1 MKNINISVVG
11 ALGRMGKLLVKQ
23 ITKDKRFNLK
33 SITDINSGK
42 YVGKLRTESNN
53 LETFKNTDIII
64 DFSRPKVSLQILHY
78 AKKLKIKVIIGTTG
92 FTKMQDNLIKNYS
105 KHIAIFKSGNMSFGI
120 NLLEHITQIL
130 SKIIPNNYNI
140 LIRDNHHVKK
150 IDYPS
155 GTALMLAKAVANGKN
170 KNLKRIKG
178 KNFLN
183 TKDKFTKNKINFIIT
198 RRGNTIGEHSV
209 SFNNNIENIE
219 LKHTS
224 FSRELFVRGALAAA
238 VWISK
243 RKKGL
248 FNMQDMFNLK

>member
-1 MKNINISVVG
+1 MKKINISVVG

-23 ITKDKRFNLK
+23 IIKDKKFNLK
-33 SITDINSGK
+33 SITDIHSGK
-42 YVGKLRTESNN
+42 YVDKFRTEKNN
-53 LETFKNTDIII
+53 LEAFKKTDIII

-92 FTKMQDNLIKNYS
+92 FTRRQDNLIKDYS
-105 KHIAIFKSGNMSFGI
+105 KHIAIFKSGNMSLGI

-140 LIRDNHHVKK
+140 LIKDNHHIKK

-155 GTALMLAKAVANGKN
+155 GTALMLAKAVAKGKN
-170 KNLKRIKG
+170 KNLKKIKG

-183 TKDKFTKNKINFIIT
+183 TNGKFTKNKINFMIT

-219 LKHTS
+219 LKHAS
-224 FSRELFVRGALAAA
+224 YSRELFVRGALAAA
-238 VWISK
+238 IWISK
-243 RKKGL
+243 KKRGL

>member
-1 MKNINISVVG
+1 MKKINISVVG
-11 ALGRMGKLLVKQ
+11 ALGRMGQLLVKQ
-23 ITKDKRFNLK
+23 IIKDKEFNLK

-105 KHIAIFKSGNMSFGI
+105 KHIAIFKSGNMSLGI

-140 LIRDNHHVKK
+140 LIKDNHHIKK

-170 KNLKRIKG
+170 KNLKKIKG

-183 TKDKFTKNKINFIIT
+183 TNGKFTKNKINFMIT

-219 LKHTS
+219 LKHAS
-224 FSRELFVRGALAAA
+224 YSRELFVRGALAAA
-238 VWISK
+238 IWIS
-243 RKKGL
+243 RKKRGL

>member
-1 MKNINISVVG
+1 MKKINISVVG
-11 ALGRMGKLLVKQ
+11 ALGRMGKLLVKK
-23 ITKDKRFNLK
+23 IIKDKKFNLN
-33 SITDINSGK
+33 SITDIHSGK
-42 YVGKLRTESNN
+42 YIDKFKTEKNN
-53 LETFKNTDIII
+53 LEAFKKTDIII

-92 FTKMQDNLIKNYS
+92 FTRRQDNLIKNYS
-105 KHIAIFKSGNMSFGI
+105 KHIAIFKSGNMSLGI

-140 LIRDNHHVKK
+140 LIKDNHHIKK

-170 KNLKRIKG
+170 KNLKKIKG

-183 TKDKFTKNKINFIIT
+183 TNGKFTKNKINFMIT

-219 LKHTS
+219 LKHAS
-224 FSRELFVRGALAAA
+224 YSRELFVRGALAAA
-238 VWISK
+238 IWISK
-243 RKKGL
+243 KKRGL

>member
-1 MKNINISVVG
+1 MKKINISVVG

-23 ITKDKRFNLK
+23 IIKDKKFNLK
-33 SITDINSGK
+33 SITDIHSGK
-42 YVGKLRTESNN
+42 YVDKFRTENNN
-53 LETFKNTDIII
+53 LEAFKKTDIII

-92 FTKMQDNLIKNYS
+92 FTRRQDNLIKNYS
-105 KHIAIFKSGNMSFGI
+105 KHIAIFKSGNMSLGI

-140 LIRDNHHVKK
+140 LIKDNHHIKK

-170 KNLKRIKG
+170 KNLKKIKG

-183 TKDKFTKNKINFIIT
+183 TNGKFTKNKINFMIT

-219 LKHTS
+219 LKHAS
-224 FSRELFVRGALAAA
+224 YSRELFVRGALAAA
-238 VWISK
+238 IWISK
-243 RKKGL
+243 KKRGL

>member
-1 MKNINISVVG
+1 MKKINISVVG

-23 ITKDKRFNLK
+23 IIKDKKFNLK
-33 SITDINSGK
+33 SITDIHSGK
-42 YVGKLRTESNN
+42 YVDKFRTEKNN
-53 LETFKNTDIII
+53 LEAFKKTDIII

-105 KHIAIFKSGNMSFGI
+105 KHIAIFKSGNMSLGI

-140 LIRDNHHVKK
+140 LIKDNHHIKK

-170 KNLKRIKG
+170 KNLKKIKG

-183 TKDKFTKNKINFIIT
+183 TNGKFTKNKINFMIT

-219 LKHTS
+219 LKHAS
-224 FSRELFVRGALAAA
+224 YSRELFVRGALAAA
-238 VWISK
+238 IWISK
-243 RKKGL
+243 KKRGL

>member
-1 MKNINISVVG
+1 
-11 ALGRMGKLLVKQ
+11 MGKLLVKQ
-23 ITKDKRFNLK
+23 IIKDKKFNLK
-33 SITDINSGK
+33 SITDIHSGK
-42 YVGKLRTESNN
+42 YVDKFRTENNN
-53 LETFKNTDIII
+53 LEAFKKTDIII

-92 FTKMQDNLIKNYS
+92 FTKIQDNLIKDYS
-105 KHIAIFKSGNMSFGI
+105 KHIAIFKSGNMSLGI

-140 LIRDNHHVKK
+140 LIKDNHHIKK

-170 KNLKRIKG
+170 KNLKKIRG

-183 TKDKFTKNKINFIIT
+183 TNGKFTKNKINFMIT

-219 LKHTS
+219 LKHAS
-224 FSRELFVRGALAAA
+224 YSRELFVRGALAAA
-238 VWISK
+238 IWISK
-243 RKKGL
+243 KKRGL

>member
-1 MKNINISVVG
+1 MKKINISVVG

-23 ITKDKRFNLK
+23 IIKDKKFNLK
-33 SITDINSGK
+33 SITDIHSGK
-42 YVGKLRTESNN
+42 YVDKFRTENNN
-53 LETFKNTDIII
+53 LEAFKKTDIII

-92 FTKMQDNLIKNYS
+92 FTKIQDNLIKDYS
-105 KHIAIFKSGNMSFGI
+105 KHIAIFKSGNMSLGI

-140 LIRDNHHVKK
+140 LIKDNHHIKK

-170 KNLKRIKG
+170 KNLKKIKG

-183 TKDKFTKNKINFIIT
+183 TNGKFTKNKINFMIT

-219 LKHTS
+219 LKHAS
-224 FSRELFVRGALAAA
+224 YSRELFVRGALAAA
-238 VWISK
+238 IWIS
-243 RKKGL
+243 RKKRGL

>member
-1 MKNINISVVG
+1 MKKINISVVG

-23 ITKDKRFNLK
+23 IIKDKKFNLK
-33 SITDINSGK
+33 SITDIHSGK
-42 YVGKLRTESNN
+42 YVDKFRTEKNN
-53 LETFKNTDIII
+53 LEAFKKTDIII

-92 FTKMQDNLIKNYS
+92 FTRRQDNLIKDYS
-105 KHIAIFKSGNMSFGI
+105 KHIAIFKSGNMSLGI

-140 LIRDNHHVKK
+140 LIKDNHHIKK

-170 KNLKRIKG
+170 KNLKKIKG

-183 TKDKFTKNKINFIIT
+183 TNGKFTKNKINFMIT

-219 LKHTS
+219 LKHAS
-224 FSRELFVRGALAAA
+224 YSRELFVRGALAAA
-238 VWISK
+238 IWISK
-243 RKKGL
+243 KKRGL

>member
-1 MKNINISVVG
+1 MKKINISVVG

-23 ITKDKRFNLK
+23 IIKDKKFNLK
-33 SITDINSGK
+33 SITDIHSGK
-42 YVGKLRTESNN
+42 YVDKFRTENNN
-53 LETFKNTDIII
+53 LEAFKKTDIII

-92 FTKMQDNLIKNYS
+92 FTKIQDNLIKDYS
-105 KHIAIFKSGNMSFGI
+105 KHIAIFKSGNMSLGI

-140 LIRDNHHVKK
+140 LIKDNHHIKK

-170 KNLKRIKG
+170 KNLKKIRG

-183 TKDKFTKNKINFIIT
+183 TNGKFTKNKINFMIT

-209 SFNNNIENIE
+209 SFNNIIENIE
-219 LKHTS
+219 LKHAS
-224 FSRELFVRGALAAA
+224 YSRELFVRGALAAA
-238 VWISK
+238 IWISK
-243 RKKGL
+243 KKRGL

>member
-1 MKNINISVVG
+1 MKKINISVVG

-23 ITKDKRFNLK
+23 IIKDKKFILK
-33 SITDINSGK
+33 SITDIHSGK
-42 YVGKLRTESNN
+42 YVDKFRTENNN
-53 LETFKNTDIII
+53 LEAFKKTDIII

-92 FTKMQDNLIKNYS
+92 FTRRQDNLIKDYS
-105 KHIAIFKSGNMSFGI
+105 KHIAIFKSGNMSLGI

-140 LIRDNHHVKK
+140 LIKDNHHIKK

-170 KNLKRIKG
+170 KNLKKIKG

-183 TKDKFTKNKINFIIT
+183 TNGKFTKNKINFMIT

-219 LKHTS
+219 LKHAS
-224 FSRELFVRGALAAA
+224 YSRELFVRGALAAA
-238 VWISK
+238 IWISK
-243 RKKGL
+243 KKRGL

>member
-1 MKNINISVVG
+1 MKKINISVVG
-11 ALGRMGKLLVKQ
+11 ALGRMGQLLVKQ
-23 ITKDKRFNLK
+23 IIKDKEFNLK

-105 KHIAIFKSGNMSFGI
+105 KHIAIFKSGNMSLGI

-140 LIRDNHHVKK
+140 LIKDNHHIKK

-155 GTALMLAKAVANGKN
+155 GTALMLAKAVAKGKN
-170 KNLKRIKG
+170 KNLKKIKG

-183 TKDKFTKNKINFIIT
+183 TNGKFTKNKINFMIT

-219 LKHTS
+219 LKHAS
-224 FSRELFVRGALAAA
+224 YSRELFVRGALAAA
-238 VWISK
+238 IWISK
-243 RKKGL
+243 KKRGL

>member
-1 MKNINISVVG
+1 MKKINISVVG

-23 ITKDKRFNLK
+23 IIKDKKFNLK
-33 SITDINSGK
+33 SITDIHSGK
-42 YVGKLRTESNN
+42 YVDKFRTENNN
-53 LETFKNTDIII
+53 LEAFKKTDIII

-92 FTKMQDNLIKNYS
+92 FTKIQDNLIKDYS
-105 KHIAIFKSGNMSFGI
+105 KHIAIFKSGNMSLGI

-140 LIRDNHHVKK
+140 LIKDNHHIKK

-170 KNLKRIKG
+170 KNLKKIRG

-183 TKDKFTKNKINFIIT
+183 TNGKFTKNKINFMIT

-219 LKHTS
+219 LKHAS
-224 FSRELFVRGALAAA
+224 YSRELFVRGALAAA
-238 VWISK
+238 IWISK
-243 RKKGL
+243 KKRGL

>member
-1 MKNINISVVG
+1 MKKINISVVG

-23 ITKDKRFNLK
+23 IIKDKKFNLK
-33 SITDINSGK
+33 SITDIHSGK
-42 YVGKLRTESNN
+42 YVDKFRTENNN
-53 LETFKNTDIII
+53 LEAFKKTDIII

-92 FTKMQDNLIKNYS
+92 FTKIQDNLIKDYS
-105 KHIAIFKSGNMSFGI
+105 KHIAIFKSGNMSLGI

-140 LIRDNHHVKK
+140 LIKDNHHIKK

-170 KNLKRIKG
+170 KNLKKIKG

-183 TKDKFTKNKINFIIT
+183 TNGKFTKNKINFMIT

-219 LKHTS
+219 LKHAS
-224 FSRELFVRGALAAA
+224 YSRELFVRGALAAA
-238 VWISK
+238 IWISK
-243 RKKGL
+243 KKRGL

>member
-1 MKNINISVVG
+1 MKKINISVVG
-11 ALGRMGKLLVKQ
+11 ALGRMGKLLVKK
-23 ITKDKRFNLK
+23 IIKDKKFNLN
-33 SITDINSGK
+33 SITDIHSGK
-42 YVGKLRTESNN
+42 YIDKFKTEKNN
-53 LETFKNTDIII
+53 LEAFKKTDIII

-92 FTKMQDNLIKNYS
+92 FTRRQDNLIKNYS
-105 KHIAIFKSGNMSFGI
+105 KHIAIFKSGNMSLGI

-140 LIRDNHHVKK
+140 LIKDNHHIKK

-170 KNLKRIKG
+170 KNLKKIKG

-183 TKDKFTKNKINFIIT
+183 TNGKFTKNKINFMIT

-219 LKHTS
+219 LKHAS
-224 FSRELFVRGALAAA
+224 YSRELFVRGALAAA
-238 VWISK
+238 IWIS
-243 RKKGL
+243 RKKRGL

>member
-1 MKNINISVVG
+1 MKKINISVVG
-11 ALGRMGKLLVKQ
+11 ALGRMGQLLVKQ
-23 ITKDKRFNLK
+23 IIKDKEFNLK

-92 FTKMQDNLIKNYS
+92 FTRRQDNLIKNYS
-105 KHIAIFKSGNMSFGI
+105 KHIAIFKSGNMSLGI

-140 LIRDNHHVKK
+140 LIKDNHHIKK

-155 GTALMLAKAVANGKN
+155 GTALMLAKAVAKGKN
-170 KNLKRIKG
+170 KNLKKIKG

-183 TKDKFTKNKINFIIT
+183 TNGKFTKNKINFMIT

-219 LKHTS
+219 LKHAS
-224 FSRELFVRGALAAA
+224 YSRELFVRGALAAA
-238 VWISK
+238 IWISK
-243 RKKGL
+243 KKRGL

>member
-1 MKNINISVVG
+1 MKKINVSVVG
-11 ALGRMGKLLVKQ
+11 ALGRMGKLLVKK
-23 ITKDKRFNLK
+23 IIKDKKFNLN
-33 SITDINSGK
+33 SITDIHSGK
-42 YVGKLRTESNN
+42 YIDKFKTEKNN
-53 LETFKNTDIII
+53 LEAFKKTDVII
-64 DFSRPKVSLQILHY
+64 DFSRPKVSLEILHY

-92 FTKMQDNLIKNYS
+92 FTRRQDNLIKNYS
-105 KHIAIFKSGNMSFGI
+105 KHIAIFKSGNMSLGI

-140 LIRDNHHVKK
+140 LIKDNHHIKK

-170 KNLKRIKG
+170 KNLKKIKG

-183 TKDKFTKNKINFIIT
+183 TNGKFTKNKINFMIT

-219 LKHTS
+219 LKHAS
-224 FSRELFVRGALAAA
+224 YSRELFVRGALAAA
-238 VWISK
+238 IWIS
-243 RKKGL
+243 RKKRGL